1 MKTETIKKEK
11 EMRTEHVK
19 CKDGF
24 GVDIIQ
30 PIRYAKQQ
38 YNNRALTKET
48 FIPRVFRDKNK
59 SFWLNRLLQLISN
72 ATDDMNTKRRVT
84 FKMGPT
90 TYKMT
95 NRKDLMIGFYK
106 RLSSR
111 RNSVFPNVPSVSV
124 IATRSGP
131 LRKTEK
137 SKSCYV
143 CRKLKP
149 NRMFY
154 QRKNG
159 TYFSGCIPCQKSIR
173 QRYKDKRGL

>member
-1 MKTETIKKEK
+1 MI
-11 EMRTEHVK
+11 TEHVK
-19 CKDGF
+19 CKNGF

-30 PIRYAKQQ
+30 PIPYVAQQ
-38 YNNRALTKET
+38 YNNRGITKEI
-48 FIPRVFRDKNK
+48 FIPRVFKDKNK
-59 SFWLNRLLQLISN
+59 SFWLNRLLHIISN
-72 ATDDMNTKRRVT
+72 ATDERNTKSKVT

-90 TYKMT
+90 TYKLV
-95 NRKDLMIGFYK
+95 NRKEPMIGFYK

-111 RNSVFPNVPSVSV
+111 RNNVFPDAPSMERV
-124 IATRSGP
+124 TRSAP

-137 SKSCYV
+137 SKTCYV

-159 TYFSGCIPCQKSIR
+159 TYFSGCIPCQKTIR
-173 QRYKDKRGL
+173 ANSKERRGN

>member
-1 MKTETIKKEK
+1 MK
-11 EMRTEHVK
+11 TEHVK

-24 GVDIIQ
+24 GVDIVQ
-30 PIRYAKQQ
+30 PITYEKQL
-38 YNNRALTKET
+38 YNHRGVIKET
-48 FIPRVFRDKNK
+48 FIPRVFKDKNK
-59 SFWLNRLLQLISN
+59 SFWLNRVLQLISN
-72 ATDDMNTKRRVT
+72 ARDDRNTKRKVT
-84 FKMGPT
+84 FRMGPT
-90 TYKMT
+90 TYKLV
-95 NRKDLMIGFYK
+95 NRKELMIGFYK

-111 RNSVFPNVPSVSV
+111 RNNVFPDAPDISTPV
-124 IATRSGP
+124 TRSAP

-137 SKSCYV
+137 SKTCYV

-154 QRKNG
+154 QRKDG

>member
-1 MKTETIKKEK
+1 
-11 EMRTEHVK
+11 MRTEHVK
-19 CKDGF
+19 CKNGF

-30 PIRYAKQQ
+30 PISYAKQQ
-38 YNNRALTKET
+38 YNNRGITKEI
-48 FIPRVFRDKNK
+48 FIPRVFKDKNK
-59 SFWLNRLLQLISN
+59 SFWLNRLLHIISK
-72 ATDDMNTKRRVT
+72 ASDDRNTKRKVT

-90 TYKMT
+90 TYKLV
-95 NRKDLMIGFYK
+95 NRKEPMIEFYR

-111 RNSVFPNVPSVSV
+111 RNNVFPDAPSIEPV
-124 IATRSGP
+124 TRSAP

-154 QRKNG
+154 QRKDG

>member
-1 MKTETIKKEK
+1 MK
-11 EMRTEHVK
+11 TEHVK

-24 GVDIIQ
+24 GVDIVQ
-30 PIRYAKQQ
+30 PITYEKQL
-38 YNNRALTKET
+38 YNHRGVVKET
-48 FIPRVFRDKNK
+48 FIPRVFKDKNK
-59 SFWLNRLLQLISN
+59 SFWLNRVLQLISN
-72 ATDDMNTKRRVT
+72 AKDDRNTKRKVT
-84 FKMGPT
+84 FRMGST
-90 TYKMT
+90 TYALV
-95 NRKDLMIGFYK
+95 NRKELMIGFYK

-111 RNSVFPNVPSVSV
+111 RNNVFPDAPDISTPV
-124 IATRSGP
+124 TRSAP

-137 SKSCYV
+137 SKTCYV

-154 QRKNG
+154 QRKDG

>member
-1 MKTETIKKEK
+1 MK
-11 EMRTEHVK
+11 TEHVK

-30 PIRYAKQQ
+30 PIEYAVHIT
-38 YNNRALTKET
+38 NHTRPHSTKET

-59 SFWLNRLLQLISN
+59 SFWLNRLLQFISN
-72 ATDDMNTKRRVT
+72 ASDDVNTKRRVT
-84 FKMGPT
+84 FRMGPT

-111 RNSVFPNVPSVSV
+111 RNIVFPDVPSVSA
-124 IATRSGP
+124 ITTRSGP

-137 SKSCYV
+137 SKTCYV

-173 QRYKDKRGL
+173 QRYKDKRGI